1 MAPCEDVLCFSA
13 VSLLDSVIVAL
24 CSVAKNSQYRN
35 IIEKWGCLCR
45 YIRKKDVVKAKA
57 RSDNGLD
64 PFFYFLIWEVPDT
77 AAGLLPA
84 LRTGTFETGILVRG
98 GSLARGIW
106 EAV

>member
-1 MAPCEDVLCFSA
+1 MCFSA

-35 IIEKWGCLCR
+35 IIQKWDVCAD
-45 YIRKKDVVKAKA
+45 IFERKDIVKAIA
-57 RSDNGLD
+57 CFDNGLG
-64 PFFYFLIWEVPDT
+64 PYFYFLIWEVPDT